1 MKQRKNRFFFIHL
14 PPDKTSYINHL
25 TMNDKL
31 NILWTTDNKDTI
43 FNMLAMYTLNS
54 QNERLV
60 AGSECDSLGSFRKV
74 SRPGH
79 TGSNGNSG
87 NCFKRVSPCRSLPD
101 LLRKVRSETCNRETG
116 SYRQIYGS
124 SANRISQ
131 KRRKGIDSLIC
142 KIYLQNKLYF
152 SH

>member
-1 MKQRKNRFFFIHL
+1 
-14 PPDKTSYINHL
+14 
-25 TMNDKL
+25 MNDKL

-43 FNMLAMYTLNS
+43 FNMLAMYTL
-54 QNERLV
+54 

-87 NCFKRVSPCRSLPD
+87 NASNRCHRRSLPG

-152 SH
+152 SHRNTQHYGTSYFKRQKHLPHK